1 MTAGYSG
8 TPLAKKLGI
17 KEGHRVAVLGDPGHL
32 HSLLGDLPMG
42 VRIES
47 EPPLP
52 RASRAGGG
60 RAYDVILAFTPEAK
74 LLERRFRHGHRLL
87 AWDGGLWISWP
98 KMKSPLFRD
107 LRDSQIRTHGLDQGL
122 VDNKVCAVDEDW
134 SGLRFVYR
142 VQDRP

>member
-32 HSLLGDLPMG
+32 RSLLGDLPHG
-42 VRIES
+42 VRLTDD
-47 EPPLP
+47 PPLP
-52 RASRAGGG
+52 RKPRAGSDD
-60 RAYDVILAFTPEAK
+60 AFDVVIAFAPEFG
-74 LLERRFRHGHRLL
+74 LMERRFRHGHRLL
-87 AWDGGLWISWP
+87 TWNGGLWMSWP

-107 LRDSQIRTHGLDQGL
+107 LREGQIRDHGLEQGL
-122 VDNKVCAVDEDW
+122 VDNKICAVDEDW

-142 VQDRP
+142 VEDRP